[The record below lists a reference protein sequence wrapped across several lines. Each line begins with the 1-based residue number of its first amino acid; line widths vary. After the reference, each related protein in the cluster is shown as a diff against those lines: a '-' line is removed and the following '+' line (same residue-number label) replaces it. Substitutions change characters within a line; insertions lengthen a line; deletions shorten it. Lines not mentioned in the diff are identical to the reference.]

1 MKNRIYQYMFAGL
14 VVCGMAATQS
24 SCSDDKDFG
33 DAMAPATLISELKT
47 NVGNTLTLAPGMS
60 QQVTAEIV
68 NSGVTYPQLSWAST
82 DESIVTVTQDGYVSA
97 LKVGEA
103 SILIKQVANANIVKS
118 FTVKVKPQATA
129 ISLAPTSVYQ
139 RSSQKMAIAITP
151 ADGYDLFEWSSSD
164 ETIAS
169 VDANGVITASRE
181 KYGTVTITAR
191 SKDGSNLT
199 ASTTITVKEIVPISA
214 IVLDSPGF
222 DLSIGASGQIYTTLV
237 PADATA
243 ELLEWSSSDDAIV
256 SVDSKGVVTGM
267 DYGTATIT
275 AKAESGVTQTIDVT
289 VGEGAFNQV
298 FAYDMGAWKFEQSG
312 SSASF
317 DGNGMTVSMSAS
329 GSNWRGDFGPSVS
342 PARPKV
348 TLNVGTYRYF
358 AVKMTRPGAY
368 QKAANKP
375 GGTIVLDTEKG
386 RYMQKTGNG
395 NNMYSILGHEGSEG
409 DVPMSDVV
417 VIYFDLQEGFGT
429 TPFLYPTDATYEINL
444 FKLLIAD
451 VPNTYPNTF
460 QVYWA
465 HTFKSVA
472 EMNDFVN
479 NKDK

>member
-1 MKNRIYQYMFAGL
+1 MKNKIYQYMFAGL
-14 VVCGMAATQS
+14 VVCGMAATMT

-33 DAMAPATLISELKT
+33 DAMAPATLVSELKT

-68 NSGVTYPQLSWAST
+68 TQGVTYPELSWAST
-82 DESIVTVTQDGYVSA
+82 DESVVTVSQDGQVNA

-103 SILIKQVANANIVKS
+103 NILIKQAANNNTIKS
-118 FTVKVKPQATA
+118 FAVKVKPQATA
-129 ISLAPTSVYQ
+129 ITLAPVSVYQ

-164 ETIAS
+164 ESIAT

-199 ASTTITVKEIVPISA
+199 ASTTLTVKELVPITS
-214 IVLDSPGF
+214 IILDGPGF
-222 DLSIGASGQIYTTLV
+222 DLSIGASGKVYTTLV
-237 PADATA
+237 PSDATA
-243 ELLEWSSSDDAIV
+243 ELLEWTSSDDGIV
-256 SVDSKGVVTGM
+256 TVDSKGVVTGVA
-267 DYGTATIT
+267 YGTATVT
-275 AKAESGVTQTIDVT
+275 AKAESGVTQTIDIT
-289 VGEGAFNQV
+289 VGEGAINQV
-298 FAYDMGAWKFEQSG
+298 FANNMGSWKFEQSG

-317 DGNGMTVSMSAS
+317 DGTCMTVSMSAS

-342 PARPKV
+342 PARPKML
-348 TLNVGTYRYF
+348 LNVGTYRYF

-386 RYMQKTGNG
+386 RFMQKTGNG
-395 NNMYSILGHEGSEG
+395 NNMYSILGHEGTEG
-409 DVPMSDVV
+409 DVAMSDVV
-417 VIYFDLQEGFGT
+417 VIYFDLQEGFGN

-451 VPNTYPNTF
+451 VPNTYSSNF

-472 EMNDFVN
+472 EMTDFVN